1 MLIFVASRSSK
12 TKMAKTKI
20 SIGLFILM
28 IIFLTSPLVTMA
40 DSFGFSLGSNGSGS
54 SFSLSVGSGS
64 GGGWNSGA
72 LSSTGLPSG
81 SIMGI
86 IENIMFWLLGLL
98 GIFGVIGFVI
108 SGILYLVSTGD
119 DDRMGQAKKAMQY
132 SIIGVIVG
140 LIGVVVIQAINMML
154 NAVSNF

>member
-1 MLIFVASRSSK
+1 MKQGVK
-12 TKMAKTKI
+12 
-20 SIGLFILM
+20 
-28 IIFLTSPLVTMA
+28 IFLVILAVFLLASPLMA
-40 DSFGFSLGSNGSGS
+40 AAGFGFSFGSSGSGT
-54 SFSLSVGSGS
+54 SFSLGFGSGS
-64 GGGWNSGA
+64 GGGWNSGI

-98 GIFGVIGFVI
+98 GIIGVIGFVI

-119 DDRMGQAKKAMQY
+119 DDMMGRAKKAMQY

-140 LIGVVVIQAINMML
+140 LIGVVIIQAINLML